1 MADSP
6 DAQISHE
13 AAISYWSGVPA
24 TVDGMLGGY
33 PSVSRLDLRSSRTSL
48 AKLRRLY
55 PPSRKSATPWGRA
68 LDCGAGVGRITTG
81 LLMHVCETVDLIEP
95 IEKFAAEA
103 RTLRESADPGIAS
116 RVGDV
121 VVAGLQDWAPP
132 TGRTYDLIWNQWCL
146 GHLTDAQLV
155 AWLRRCT
162 AALSEGGWI
171 VVKENLS
178 TNTDESDAFDKLD
191 SSVTRTDKTF
201 RRIFVESGLELKRTE
216 LQKGFPKDLL
226 PVRTYGLRPKNAGDS
241 KAV

>member
-1 MADSP
+1 MVDSP

-13 AAISYWSGVPA
+13 AAISYWSDVPA

-33 PSVSRLDLRSSRTSL
+33 PGVSRLDLRSSRTFL
-48 AKLRRLY
+48 AKLRRLSA
-55 PPSRKSATPWGRA
+55 PSQKSSSPWGRA
-68 LDCGAGVGRITTG
+68 LDCGAGVGRITSG
-81 LLMHVCETVDLIEP
+81 LLVHVCETVDLIEP

-103 RTLRESADPGIAS
+103 RMLRESNDPKVAG

-121 VVAGLQDWAPP
+121 VVAGLQEWTPP
-132 TGRTYDLIWNQWCL
+132 PGRKYDLIWNQWCL

-155 AWLRRCT
+155 AWLRQC
-162 AALSEGGWI
+162 AGALTEGGWI

-178 TNTDESDAFDKLD
+178 TNLDGSDAFDKLD

-201 RRIFVESGLELKRTE
+201 RRIFAESGLELKRTE

-226 PVRTYGLRPKNAGDS
+226 PVRAYGLQPGTATEKKG
-241 KAV
+241 